1 MKKYLIIAFIL
12 IFGIAI
18 LIFNY
23 SFYFNIW
30 NSNIIN
36 IHNLSKNKF
45 RKCYR
50 KYKSTKYSG
59 KCGKYKSIT
68 NFR

>member
-18 LIFNY
+18 LSAYITY
-23 SFYFNIW
+23 Q
-30 NSNIIN
+30 
-36 IHNLSKNKF
+36 KNKF

-50 KYKSTKYSG
+50 K
-59 KCGKYKSIT
+59 
-68 NFR
+68 